1 MLKNGILKYSMLL
14 GELVKRDIKIK
25 YKGSMLGIVWSVINP
40 LLIMLVMSV
49 VFGLLFRFEIK
60 HYIVY
65 LLTGQIFFSFMN
77 EATTISMNSIIYNGS
92 LLRKIYVPKYI
103 FPISKVL
110 STLVNLGFNLI
121 SVFVIMIIDGV
132 NFSWALF
139 MIPVAVF
146 YLFLFSMGLG
156 LLLATIVVFFRDIQ
170 HIYGVLTLAWT
181 YLTPI
186 FYPVSIIPENFQ
198 IIYKIN
204 PMYQFINY
212 FRIIV
217 LEQRV
222 PGIEFNAI
230 CLLCGVVMLFIG
242 ASVFRSNQYKFLN
255 YV

>member
-1 MLKNGILKYSMLL
+1 MIKAGLSKYSMLL

-25 YKGSMLGIVWSVINP
+25 YKGSALGILWSVINP
-40 LLIMLVMSV
+40 LLMMLVMSF
-49 VFGLLFRFEIK
+49 VFGMVFRFQIQ

-65 LLTGQIFFSFMN
+65 LLTGQVLFSFMN
-77 EATTISMNSIIYNGS
+77 EATTLSMNAILWNGS

-121 SVFVIMIIDGV
+121 SVFVIMAIDGV
-132 NFSWALF
+132 PFSWALF
-139 MIPVAVF
+139 MIPVVIG
-146 YLFLFSMGLG
+146 FLFIFTLGLG
-156 LLLATIVVFFRDIQ
+156 LLLSTIVVFFRDMQ
-170 HIYGVLTLAWT
+170 HIYGVITLAWT

-186 FYPVSIIPENFQ
+186 FYPINQLPENYQFFF
-198 IIYKIN
+198 KLN
-204 PMYQFINY
+204 PMYQYINY

-222 PGIEFNAI
+222 PGWEINAV
-230 CLLCGVVMLFIG
+230 CLLCAIIMLLIGV
-242 ASVFRSNQYKFLN
+242 SVFKAKQYKFLN